1 LKLEAAQSSSATAL
15 GVFATAVDAITEE
28 SPNLA
33 QLLES
38 TVLAA
43 LPRCYGE
50 TQVKVTIKLLV
61 RQDYTDPNEISKQN
75 NYFISF
81 G

>member
-1 LKLEAAQSSSATAL
+1 VLKLAAAQSSSATAL
-15 GVFATAVDAITEE
+15 GLFATAVDAMTAE

-33 QLLES
+33 QLLKS

-50 TQVKVTIKLLV
+50 TQVKALRVL
-61 RQDYTDPNEISKQN
+61 R
-75 NYFISF
+75 
-81 G
+81 